1 MNSAATPPSPPG
13 NDTNAARRQRAEE
26 LFADVLDL
34 PAQTRDAFL
43 ADRCAGDQDL
53 LAMVRELLALADQ
66 AGDDFLHPSEVRN
79 RLKSQ
84 VGPLFR
90 SRLDAPALAEGT
102 NLAGYTIRG
111 VLGIGG
117 MGVVYRAE
125 QDRPRRTV
133 ALKVIQRGLASK
145 RMMRRFEYEAEILG
159 RLQHPG
165 IAQIYE
171 AGTALL
177 DGADQP
183 FIAMELVEGE
193 TLTSAA
199 RKREWTTA
207 QRLEVF
213 AKVCDAVQHAHQR
226 GVIHRDLKPSN
237 ILVTP
242 LGDAKVLDFGV
253 ARAMSS
259 AAASPS
265 SGGGAG
271 APDAVETLHTTHRTD
286 VGQLIGTL
294 SYMSPEQV
302 VGKSAEIDTRSD
314 VYALGVILHELLTD
328 HLPHDLSDRSIPEAV
343 RIIRDEEPTKL
354 SSVSKLFRG
363 DLDTIVTKS
372 LAKDRTRRYQ
382 SALALA
388 EDVRRHLQGEPILA
402 RQDSALYVLRRS
414 MRRYRSAIWGA
425 VAAIVA
431 LALFAV
437 YAGVQAV
444 RYERVSEREA
454 SARQAAEAAQALAA
468 QNAEQAQRESETAR
482 RTAAFLD
489 KVLTT
494 SHAHPANIA
503 TGSGRQPMLV
513 DVFDNATARLNAGEL
528 KHDPTVELQVRTTL
542 YRGYAH
548 LELMLACAAQQEWI
562 ANYYSTLEPT
572 PENLLKLGKITFL
585 VGSSYSEADLQDKAL
600 ATMKNAAAILAN
612 AGEAGADE
620 LLRVQ
625 GGIGNVLMR
634 MGRFQESLDV
644 LLPYTHAIG
653 QRFGT
658 SSRDYAFA
666 NFNLGGTYVRLRRY
680 QDAKPCLDAALAIMD
695 KRDRGSVTHIRCL
708 SEYAS
713 GVLKPLEGADA
724 ARSSLEA
731 TIALAAETLGD
742 DHAETTRPRRLLAPL
757 LVELG
762 RRDEAIAMLE
772 VDLIRFQRNRTG
784 VPNGEVSTASML
796 VGYLADA
803 GDCDRA
809 AILAE
814 TSLARLKSL
823 TDPAAA
829 TFLPLSLAYVKAAI
843 TCNDAPAARARFAQM
858 QADCNASTNT
868 PSLLDRWRPRMAD
881 LQAQI
886 DAMK

>member
-1 MNSAATPPSPPG
+1 MSTSATRASTPG

-26 LFADVLDL
+26 LFAEVIDL
-34 PAQTRDAFL
+34 PTQGRDAFL
-43 ADRCAGDQDL
+43 ANRCEGDEDL
-53 LAMVRELLALADQ
+53 LAMVRELLTLADQ
-66 AGDDFLHPSEVRN
+66 AGDAFMHPSEVRN

-90 SRLDAPALAEGT
+90 SRFDAPALPDGT
-102 NLAGYTIRG
+102 MLGGYTLRG

-133 ALKVIQRGLASK
+133 ALKVIQRGLATK

-183 FIAMELVEGE
+183 FIAMELVEGD
-193 TLTSAA
+193 TLTGAA
-199 RKREWTTA
+199 KKREWTNT
-207 QRLEVF
+207 QRLDVF

-237 ILVTP
+237 ILVTSA
-242 LGDAKVLDFGV
+242 GDVKILDFGV

-259 AAASPS
+259 GG
-265 SGGGAG
+265 SGGVASAGGAVG
-271 APDAVETLHTTHRTD
+271 EAQNTTHRTD

-302 VGKSAEIDTRSD
+302 VGKSDEIDVRSD

-354 SSVSKLFRG
+354 STVSKIFRG
-363 DLDTIVTKS
+363 DLDTIVSKS

-425 VAAIVA
+425 IAAIIA
-431 LALFAV
+431 LVLFAG
-437 YAGVQAV
+437 YAAVQAV
-444 RYERVSEREA
+444 RYERVSERA
-454 SARQAAEAAQALAA
+454 VSARQAAEAAQKLAA

-494 SHAHPANIA
+494 SQAHPANIA

-572 PENLLKLGKITFL
+572 PENLLNLGKITYL
-585 VGSSYSEADLQDKAL
+585 VGSSCSEADLQDKGL
-600 ATMKNAAAILAN
+600 ATMKNAAAILAT
-612 AGEAGADE
+612 AGDIGADE

-644 LLPYTHAIG
+644 LLPHTQAIG
-653 QRFGT
+653 QRFGA
-658 SSRDYAFA
+658 SSRDFAFA

-680 QDAKPCLDAALAIMD
+680 QDAKPCFDIALAIMD

-713 GVLKPLEGADA
+713 GVIKPLQGTDA
-724 ARSSLEA
+724 ARIALEQ
-731 TIALAAETLGD
+731 TIALAIETLGD
-742 DHAETTRPRRLLAPL
+742 DHAETTRPRRLLAPIL
-757 LVELG
+757 IELG

-772 VDLIRFQRNRTG
+772 LDLARFQRNRTG
-784 VPNGEVSTASML
+784 IPNGEVSTASQL
-796 VGYLADA
+796 IAYLAEA
-803 GDCDRA
+803 GECDRSTT
-809 AILAE
+809 LAQS
-814 TSLARLKSL
+814 TLARMKSL
-823 TDPAAA
+823 IDPNSA
-829 TFLPLSLAYVKAAI
+829 TFLPVSLAYVKAAI
-843 TCNDAPAARARFAQM
+843 TCKDAATARARFEQLE
-858 QADCNASTNT
+858 ADVAAITNAPT
-868 PSLLDRWRPRMAD
+868 LLDRWRPRMTD

-886 DAMK
+886 EAMK

>member
-1 MNSAATPPSPPG
+1 MTTSVKPASTPG

-26 LFADVLDL
+26 LFAEVIDL
-34 PAQTRDAFL
+34 PAQGRDAFL
-43 ADRCAGDQDL
+43 ANRCEGDEDL
-53 LAMVRELLALADQ
+53 LAMVRELLTLADQ
-66 AGDDFLHPSEVRN
+66 AGDAFMHPSEVRN

-90 SRLDAPALAEGT
+90 SRYDAPALPDGT
-102 NLAGYTIRG
+102 LLGGYTLRG

-133 ALKVIQRGLASK
+133 ALKVIQRGLATK

-183 FIAMELVEGE
+183 FIAMELVEGD
-193 TLTSAA
+193 TLTGAA
-199 RKREWTTA
+199 KKREWTNT
-207 QRLEVF
+207 QRLDVF

-242 LGDAKVLDFGV
+242 AGDVKILDFGV

-259 AAASPS
+259 AGSGAAA
-265 SGGGAG
+265 GGAG
-271 APDAVETLHTTHRTD
+271 SEAHNTTHRTD

-302 VGKSAEIDTRSD
+302 VGKSDEIDVRSD

-354 SSVSKLFRG
+354 STVSKIFRG
-363 DLDTIVTKS
+363 DLDTIVSKS

-425 VAAIVA
+425 IAAIIA
-431 LALFAV
+431 LVLFAG
-437 YAGVQAV
+437 YAAVQAV
-444 RYERVSEREA
+444 RYERVSERA
-454 SARQAAEAAQALAA
+454 VSARQAAEAAQRLAA

-494 SHAHPANIA
+494 SQAHPANIA

-572 PENLLKLGKITFL
+572 PENLLNLGKITYL
-585 VGSSYSEADLQDKAL
+585 VGSSYSEADLQDKGL
-600 ATMKNAAAILAN
+600 ATMMNAAAILAT
-612 AGEAGADE
+612 AGDIGADE

-644 LLPYTHAIG
+644 LLPHTQAIG

-658 SSRDYAFA
+658 SSRDFAFA

-680 QDAKPCLDAALAIMD
+680 QDAKPCFDIALAIMD

-713 GVLKPLEGADA
+713 GVIKPLQGTDA
-724 ARSSLEA
+724 ARIALEQ
-731 TIALAAETLGD
+731 TIALAVDTLGD
-742 DHAETTRPRRLLAPL
+742 DHAETTRPRRLLAPIL
-757 LVELG
+757 IELG

-772 VDLIRFQRNRTG
+772 LDLTRFQRNRTG
-784 VPNGEVSTASML
+784 VPNGEVSTASQL
-796 VGYLADA
+796 IAYHAEA

-809 AILAE
+809 AALAE
-814 TSLARLKSL
+814 STLARMKLL
-823 TDPAAA
+823 ADPNSG
-829 TFLPLSLAYVKAAI
+829 TFLPVSLAHVKAAI
-843 TCNDAPAARARFAQM
+843 TCNDVAAARARFEAM
-858 QADCNASTNT
+858 QADVAAIANA
-868 PSLLDRWRPRMAD
+868 PSLLDRWRPRMTD

-886 DAMK
+886 DVMGPP